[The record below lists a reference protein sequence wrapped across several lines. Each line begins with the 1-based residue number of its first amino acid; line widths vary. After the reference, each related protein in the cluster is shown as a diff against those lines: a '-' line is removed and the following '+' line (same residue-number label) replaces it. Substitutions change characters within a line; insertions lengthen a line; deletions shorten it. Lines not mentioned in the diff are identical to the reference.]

1 MHCTIAIQPGDRAFF
16 RNNAAY
22 CVGTGRM
29 GLALHREYQE
39 QLAQV
44 QQLAGFRH
52 IRGHGLF
59 CDDMGIFQPYADAEG
74 AEHDAYCFTYLDR
87 VMDDYLRLGVR
98 PFLELGFMP
107 EKLAGGKQTIFYWK
121 GNVTPPADPDRWAA
135 LVKATL
141 AHLKERYGEEE
152 VSAWPCEVWNEPNLA
167 CFWERADKAAYL
179 RLYEVTARAVK
190 EVLPGMPVGGPAICG
205 GEGSQEWV
213 RDFLTF
219 CREKQL
225 PVDFVSRHAYMG
237 LTPFYRGRY
246 LYHEMRTVEDIL
258 AEMRETR
265 EIIDSFPAYRGL
277 PMHITEFNT
286 SYNPFCPI
294 HDTNLNAAYIAGLL
308 SCLGDVADSYSY
320 WTFGDVFEE
329 SGVPSRPFHGGFGLM
344 AGGLIPKPTLWTF
357 AFFNNLRGEA
367 VHRDERSVILRRED
381 GSWEGVLWNLCREEK
396 APLTVSLSLPGE
408 GEMTLLTRQVDEAG
422 CNPLAAWHMMGE
434 PASLSR
440 EQLDFLRQS
449 AQPRCGA
456 QTVQAADG
464 RIQAEITLGINGVT
478 HFTLTP
484 RRLQTDYGYDA
495 AWYQTHG

>member
-1 MHCTIAIQPGDRAFF
+1 METRTKSPVLTRPLII
-16 RNNAAY
+16 
-22 CVGTGRM
+22 
-29 GLALHREYQE
+29 GL
-39 QLAQV
+39 
-44 QQLAGFRH
+44 LAGFCCLLWGSAIPFINIGYRLFGIGGGETATQIH
-52 IRGHGLF
+52 FAGCRFFLAGLLTIAFASVPARRLVRPARRNLHMVAVLAHGLAMIQR
-59 CDDMGIFQPYADAEG
+59 DI
-74 AEHDAYCFTYLDR
+74 
-87 VMDDYLRLGVR
+87 LG
-98 PFLELGFMP
+98 E
-107 EKLAGGKQTIFYWK
+107 
-121 GNVTPPADPDRWAA
+121 PADPDRWAA

-141 AHLKERYGEEE
+141 SHLKERYGAAE
-152 VSAWPCEVWNEPNLA
+152 VSAWPCEVWNEPNLD
-167 CFWERADKAAYL
+167 CFWENADKAAYL

-190 EVLPGMPVGGPAICG
+190 AVLPEMPVGGPAICG

-213 RDFLTF
+213 RDFLAF
-219 CREKQL
+219 CLEKQL

-258 AEMRETR
+258 AEMRVTR
-265 EIIDSFPAYRGL
+265 EIIDSFPEYRGL

-396 APLTVSLSLPGE
+396 VPLTVSLSLPGE
-408 GEMTLLTRQVDEAG
+408 GEMTLLTRQVDEEG

-440 EQLDFLRQS
+440 EQLHFLRQS

-456 QTVQAADG
+456 QILQAADG
-464 RIQAEITLGINGVT
+464 YVRGEITLGINGVT

-484 RRLQTDYGYDA
+484 RRLQMDYGYDA
-495 AWYQTHG
+495 AWYKPHV